1 MRIAYVSADCG
12 VPVFGMKGCSLH
24 VQEVVR
30 AFCRRGMDVNLF
42 AAAVRGDLPADLAG
56 IQLHKVKYPAVAE
69 ITECEQAGHD
79 ANRDTMARLH
89 TSGPFD
95 LVYERYSLWGHAGM
109 NYART
114 SGIPGVLEVNAPLIE
129 EQEKYRG
136 LTDRSAAE
144 RITRSCFECADTL
157 IAVSEGVA
165 NYLEQFKEARGK
177 IHVVPNGVNPARFP
191 TTRTA
196 SSTAGDVFTIGF
208 VGTLK
213 PWHGLEGLLESFLQL
228 LTQHP
233 QARLLIVGDGPE
245 AGKLR
250 GQIAAAGLDKIV
262 EMTGA
267 VKPEEIP
274 RQLAR
279 MDVGVAPYPDDPDFY
294 FSPLKVYEYMAAA
307 LPVVASR
314 IGQLDGLI
322 VHEQNGLVYT
332 PGDSSR
338 LTRALARLIE
348 NRAWACDLGKAARQT
363 ILSGHTWDDRVE
375 QILQLAAAG
384 KYNRTSSGTRVDHG
398 SSIEHA

>member
-30 AFCRRGMDVNLF
+30 AFCRRGIDVNLF

-69 ITECEQAGHD
+69 ITECEQVGHD

-165 NYLEQFKEARGK
+165 DYLEQFKEARGK

-196 SSTAGDVFTIGF
+196 SSTAGDIFTIGF

-348 NRAWACDLGKAARQT
+348 NRAWACDLGKAAHQT
-363 ILSGHTWDDRVE
+363 ILAGHTWDDRVE
-375 QILQLAAAG
+375 RILQLAATG
-384 KYNRTSSGTRVDHG
+384 KIQPHVIRNTG
-398 SSIEHA
+398 

>member
-30 AFCRRGMDVNLF
+30 AFCRRGMNINLF
-42 AAAVRGDLPADLAG
+42 AAAVRGDLPPDLAG

-109 NYART
+109 NYARK

-144 RITRSCFECADTL
+144 RITRSCFEYADTL

-165 NYLEQFKEARGK
+165 DYLEQFKEARGK

-196 SSTAGDVFTIGF
+196 SSTADDIFTIGF

-228 LTQHP
+228 LNQHP

-250 GQIAAAGLDKIV
+250 GQIAAAGLDKIF

-384 KYNRTSSGTRVDHG
+384 KIQPHVIRNTG
-398 SSIEHA
+398 

>member
-30 AFCRRGMDVNLF
+30 AFCRRGIDVNLF

-165 NYLEQFKEARGK
+165 DYLEQFKEARGK

-338 LTRALARLIE
+338 LTSALARLIE

-363 ILSGHTWDDRVE
+363 ILAGHTWDDRVE
-375 QILQLAAAG
+375 QILQLAATG
-384 KYNRTSSGTRVDHG
+384 KIQPHVIRNTG
-398 SSIEHA
+398 